1 MTDSTKNPPRPKNE
15 VLSSLS
21 AAFPVFRDCLPLAVG
36 IHKTIRARQPEID
49 QASLRGALRFH
60 TASTR
65 YLKALTQGEVRFDL
79 DGKPDGAVSPEQ
91 RQQAMEVLRER
102 FKKIAERKKA
112 EELARQQQEKL
123 VKLAEKFNTR
133 QGK

>member
-15 VLSSLS
+15 VLSALA

-49 QASLRGALRFH
+49 PASLRGALRFH

-65 YLKALTQGEVRFDL
+65 YLKALTQGAVRFDL
-79 DGKPDGAVSPEQ
+79 DGKPDGEVSPEQ
-91 RQQAMEVLRER
+91 RQQAMDVLRER

-112 EELARQQQEKL
+112 EEQARQQQEKL